1 MIEAQKKLA
10 TSNQEK
16 TELNLGNKNREIREK
31 LKYLLVLNGYQK
43 KVSEYLLCQTIVML
57 QNLYS

>member
-31 LKYLLVLNGYQK
+31 LKYLLVLNSYQK
-43 KVSEYLLCQTIVML
+43 KVSEYLLCQTLVVL

>member
-10 TSNQEK
+10 TNNQEK

-43 KVSEYLLCQTIVML
+43 KVSEHLLCQTIVVL